1 MFILHIESISASGW
15 ELNEQADAGGLP
27 LLHALSRETPIHF
40 TRPVQ
45 AQLHARRLGDQVA
58 IDGTVK
64 TTVVLTCSRCLEHFE
79 FDVETNFSATAV
91 PERPLVAA
99 SIPKEE
105 IELSGD
111 AIDVILYEGESVDLR
126 NEIAQ
131 QIIMALPFK
140 PLCQENCKGLCSHCG
155 TNLNQS
161 TCTCQSGAA
170 NNPFAVLKSLKLP
183 NK

>member
-1 MFILHIESISASGW
+1 MFILHIESLSSSGW
-15 ELNEQADAGGLP
+15 ELDEQADAESLP
-27 LLHALSRETPIHF
+27 LLHALSRETLFRF

-45 AQLHARRLGDQVA
+45 AHLHARLLGDQVA
-58 IDGTVK
+58 IDGVVE
-64 TTVVLTCSRCLEHFE
+64 TTVVLVCSRCLEHFE
-79 FDVETNFSATAV
+79 FDIEANFSATAM
-91 PERPLVAA
+91 PERPTVPT
-99 SIPKEE
+99 SVFKEE

-111 AIDVILYEGESVDLR
+111 EIDVIFYAGESIDLG

-161 TCTCQSGAA
+161 TCTCQSGTV